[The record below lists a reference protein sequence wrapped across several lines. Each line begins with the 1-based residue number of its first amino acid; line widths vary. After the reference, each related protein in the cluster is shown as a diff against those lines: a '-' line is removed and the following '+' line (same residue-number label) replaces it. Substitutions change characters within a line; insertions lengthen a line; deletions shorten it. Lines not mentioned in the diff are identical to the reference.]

1 MSVKVELA
9 VDLAANGIGDYFTLD
24 DSTKGILGGT
34 VYKLAGD
41 VLVDLTS
48 YVRSVQVRRG
58 RSRVLERFQP
68 GIAEVVLDN
77 RGRIFDPTYA
87 PTSLTRTNLLT
98 NPSPSA
104 LNTAGLERWST
115 TNRGTG
121 GAGTDALVDGYLV
134 STVTTAASNNPY
146 TVRIGVI
153 GGTTQQIAVVAGTQ
167 YTMSVY
173 VTSSVSDNRAIAIDW
188 YNSAGSSIST
198 TTSGVRQPLE
208 ANAET
213 RLDVTG
219 TAPVGATFANLAVY
233 AGTSGPAAIV
243 RPLDSTMKMRRA
255 LVETGSTLGSY
266 FDGSVFGGSGLIV
279 AQGWNG
285 TANASTSYL
294 TQYVAGT
301 GSPYF
306 GSIVPRKGVRI
317 TYSGQPLYEGL
328 VEDWMFDFGLDGD
341 ATAVMRCVDGFASIS
356 QATVTAGTQATT
368 GSGAR
373 VGAVLN
379 DAGWPTLH
387 RVISTGLATLDND
400 VVTANTNVATYLA
413 KVESSEQGA
422 FFFDKSNMATF
433 LDRAQVQDPTSGG
446 VEFGTSVPFVS
457 FEAASLTDEMRNS
470 VAVTYTAGTVV
481 AGTATASSSSS
492 ITAYGQIDYSL
503 DTLVS
508 TNLQAQAIADFL
520 VNQYSEPRFRVDG
533 LTVIVDA
540 LSPTQALSVID
551 LELADIVTVA
561 VSLPNINSVGS
572 ALSRTV
578 AIDEISHSIDIDRH
592 LISFRTSDA
601 ITGFVLDSSDFG
613 VLDIN
618 QLGF

>member
-77 RGRIFDPTYA
+77 RGRDFDPTYVA
-87 PTSLTRTNLLT
+87 QQATRTNLVT
-98 NPSPSA
+98 NPSFEVDTTGWGTYGVSLARVTSDSRFSSA
-104 LNTAGLERWST
+104 CSSATYTGAVAGGPFINPRVAVTAG
-115 TNRGTG
+115 
-121 GAGTDALVDGYLV
+121 
-134 STVTTAASNNPY
+134 TAY
-146 TVRIGVI
+146 TF
-153 GGTTQQIAVVAGTQ
+153 
-167 YTMSVY
+167 SVY
-173 VTSSVSDNRAIAIDW
+173 VKDVSTSKTFRANVEW
-188 YNSAGSSIST
+188 YNALSGGSVTGVTYGTATSVT
-198 TTSGVRQPLE
+198 TTGW
-208 ANAET
+208 T
-213 RLDVTG
+213 RLSVTG
-219 TAPVGATFANLAVY
+219 TAPVGTTHAVPTLYATS
-233 AGTSGPAAIV
+233 TPPASSV
-243 RPLDSTMKMRRA
+243 VLLDAA
-255 LVETGSTLGSY
+255 LLETGSTLQSY
-266 FDGSVFGGSGLIV
+266 FDGSVSDNSIRV
-279 AQGWNG
+279 VSRGWTG
-285 TANASTSYL
+285 TANASTSTITYW
-294 TQYVAGT
+294 VPGT
-301 GSPYF
+301 GSPYS

-373 VGAVLN
+373 VGAVLD

-540 LSPTQALSVID
+540 LSPTQALSVVD

>member
-77 RGRIFDPTYA
+77 RGRDFDPTYVA
-87 PTSLTRTNLLT
+87 QQATRTNLVT
-98 NPSPSA
+98 NPSFEV
-104 LNTAGLERWST
+104 TAGTWTIS
-115 TNRGTG
+115 G
-121 GAGTDALVDGYLV
+121 GAGSVTLSTAQSKFGSASLLIDRAAGSGDNYAEQSITDLTGGQTYAFAAWVYLPSGYASSRTFQSREPIWLVNYAGSVVVATPSFDYSKTSQWQRV
-134 STVTTAASNNPY
+134 STTITLPSASTGFNIRLNLP
-146 TVRIGVI
+146 TS
-153 GGTTQQIAVVAGTQ
+153 GG
-167 YTMSVY
+167 VY
-173 VTSSVSDNRAIAIDW
+173 VDAFILER
-188 YNSAGSSIST
+188 GST
-198 TTSGVRQPLE
+198 
-208 ANAET
+208 
-213 RLDVTG
+213 
-219 TAPVGATFANLAVY
+219 VGA
-233 AGTSGPAAIV
+233 
-243 RPLDSTMKMRRA
+243 
-255 LVETGSTLGSY
+255 Y
-266 FDGSVFGGSGLIV
+266 FDGSVSDNSIRV
-279 AQGWNG
+279 ISRGWTG
-285 TANASTSYL
+285 TANASTSTITYW
-294 TQYVAGT
+294 VPGT
-301 GSPYF
+301 GSPYS

-328 VEDWMFDFGLDGD
+328 VEDWMFDFGLNGD

-373 VGAVLN
+373 VGAVLD

-470 VAVTYTAGTVV
+470 VSVTYTAGTVV

>member
-77 RGRIFDPTYA
+77 RGRDFDPTYA
-87 PTSLTRTNLLT
+87 
-98 NPSPSA
+98 
-104 LNTAGLERWST
+104 AG
-115 TNRGTG
+115 
-121 GAGTDALVDGYLV
+121 
-134 STVTTAASNNPY
+134 
-146 TVRIGVI
+146 
-153 GGTTQQIAVVAGTQ
+153 
-167 YTMSVY
+167 
-173 VTSSVSDNRAIAIDW
+173 
-188 YNSAGSSIST
+188 
-198 TTSGVRQPLE
+198 
-208 ANAET
+208 
-213 RLDVTG
+213 
-219 TAPVGATFANLAVY
+219 
-233 AGTSGPAAIV
+233 
-243 RPLDSTMKMRRA
+243 
-255 LVETGSTLGSY
+255 
-266 FDGSVFGGSGLIV
+266 
-279 AQGWNG
+279 
-285 TANASTSYL
+285 
-294 TQYVAGT
+294 
-301 GSPYF
+301 PYF

-373 VGAVLN
+373 VGAVLD

-446 VEFGTSVPFVS
+446 VAFGTSVPFVS
-457 FEAASLTDEMRNS
+457 FEAASLIDEMRNS